1 MELRSHIDKASV
13 LAEALPYIQAFRGKT
28 VVVKYGGSTLAPEGG
43 ADTVVNAL
51 LEAVGSKGTL
61 LMPSFNHRAAQVY
74 NRMAT
79 PTTNGAIPDAFWR
92 HPGAVRSEHPTHAV
106 AALGPRAERYCASH
120 LEAGIWEADSPI
132 GQLVHGGGWILGRPH
147 MSDLGNEDM
156 AKRHGLAVL
165 SVDYRLAPEHP
176 YPAGPDDCEA
186 AAAWLLEHGP
196 ERWGTD
202 KMFIGGESAGG
213 HLAAATLLRVR
224 DRLGAIDRVLGANLV
239 FGWYD
244 LRGTPSIFGNGGHPD
259 MLNPPG
265 LQFMIESFTPGMS
278 DAERRDPD
286 VSPLFADLSG
296 LPSCLVSVGTFDHLL
311 DDSLFFATRLAAA
324 ESPVE
329 LAVYPDSPHGFMALP
344 SEMAKTHATRLNS
357 WISSLL
363 P

>member
-1 MELRSHIDKASV
+1 MKLWNDTIDGYRP
-13 LAEALPYIQAFRGKT
+13 EAL
-28 VVVKYGGSTLAPEGG
+28 
-43 ADTVVNAL
+43 DL
-51 LEAVGSKGTL
+51 LEYLHYTGDDDADLPDDPVARTQIMRQNLLAFEPEPSSMAVESTIPGPAGEI
-61 LMPSFNHRAAQVY
+61 PV
-74 NRMAT
+74 RMFV
-79 PTTNGAIPDAFWR
+79 PDEPKAMFL
-92 HPGAVRSEHPTHAV
+92 H
-106 AALGPRAERYCASH
+106 
-120 LEAGIWEADSPI
+120 I
-132 GQLVHGGGWILGRPH
+132 HGGGWILGRPH
-147 MSDLGNEDM
+147 MSDPGNEDM

-186 AAAWLLEHGP
+186 AAVWLLEHGP

-224 DRLGAIDRVLGANLV
+224 DRLGAIDRILGANLV

-244 LRGTPSIFGNGGHPD
+244 LRGTPSIFGNGGNPD
-259 MLNPPG
+259 MLSPAG

-296 LPSCLVSVGTFDHLL
+296 LPPCLVSVGTYDHLL

-344 SEMAKTHATRLNS
+344 SEMTKTHAARLNA
-357 WISSLL
+357 WIASLM